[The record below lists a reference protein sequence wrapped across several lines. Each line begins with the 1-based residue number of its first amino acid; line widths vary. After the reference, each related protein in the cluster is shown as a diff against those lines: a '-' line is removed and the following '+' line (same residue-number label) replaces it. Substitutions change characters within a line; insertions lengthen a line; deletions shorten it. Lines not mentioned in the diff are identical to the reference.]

1 MDREL
6 IEMDIKEAMAKV
18 VDSLENYE
26 ATWWHPEGG
35 IDGRVNDIVKSSIES
50 AMQSIADD
58 LAYKFKVGHYTNTSD
73 NNTD

>member
-1 MDREL
+1 MDRDL

-26 ATWWHPEGG
+26 AQWWHPEGG
-35 IDGRVNDIVKSSIES
+35 IDGRINDIVTSAVES

-58 LAYKFKVGHYTNTSD
+58 LSYKFKLGHYANEPDTED
-73 NNTD
+73 E